1 LGKIKEVI
9 NMTEDNVTIY
19 TLEEFLA
26 IDENKKKLA
35 EAYARIVEKKQ

>member
-1 LGKIKEVI
+1 
-9 NMTEDNVTIY
+9 MTEDNVTIY

-35 EAYARIVEKKQ
+35 EAYARMEKKNE

>member
-1 LGKIKEVI
+1 
-9 NMTEDNVTIY
+9 MTEEMDNVTIY

-35 EAYARIVEKKQ
+35 EAYARIVEKKNEQR